1 MSKIND
7 IIDYGLIAA
16 GTIYS
21 IDNIEQIL
29 GLIVLLVQL
38 IWLLI
43 KLGFK
48 VYNAIKNQKTDLTEG
63 DDYIS
68 DFKGEVED
76 FINKDGVNNDERA

>member
-1 MSKIND
+1 M
-7 IIDYGLIAA
+7 IAA

-29 GLIVLLVQL
+29 GLIVLFVQL

-48 VYNAIKNQKTDLTEG
+48 VYTSIKNKKTDLTEG

-76 FINKDGVNNDERA
+76 FINKDGVNNNDERA